1 MDNIDLLLAKQ
12 QEAYNEGRFRA
23 IRSRREAL
31 RILSE
36 TIKRN
41 ENDIIAA
48 LRTDLG
54 KCEFEARAT
63 EIAVVLD
70 ELALMRR
77 KLKKFASPRR
87 VPTAPFNFPAKC
99 RIYPEPYGQILIFS
113 AWNYPFQLML
123 LPLVGAIAAGNTV
136 IAKPAEQ
143 APATADI
150 IARIVSEAF
159 DPTHAAV
166 IQGGREIAVELLKRR
181 FDYIFYTGG
190 PGGGRAV
197 LKAAA
202 EFMTPVTLELGG
214 KSPCVVDADANLDLA
229 ARRIAWGKFLNAG
242 QTCVAPDYVL
252 ADQTVQAEFLERLRH
267 YIVKF
272 YGEDPSRSPD
282 YPRIIN
288 ESHFDRLKR
297 LCPEAVGDRTER
309 YLAPTILENA
319 CPDSA
324 VMNEEIFGPLLP
336 VLAVKG
342 LQDAIRFINER
353 PKPLALY
360 YFGKSGQS
368 RILTG
373 TSSGGACI
381 NDTVAHLV
389 NPALPFGG
397 VGPSGM
403 GVYHG
408 KWSFD
413 TFTHYKSVMRKSTLI
428 DLPMRYP
435 PGLDGKL
442 KILKLLTR

>member
-1 MDNIDLLLAKQ
+1 MDNIDLLLSGQ
-12 QEAYNEGRFRA
+12 QEAYRDGRFRD
-23 IRSRREAL
+23 L
-31 RILSE
+31 RHRCETLKKLAE
-36 TIKRN
+36 TIKRR

-63 EIAVVLD
+63 EITVVLD

-77 KLKKFASPRR
+77 KLKKFAAPRR

-143 APATADI
+143 APATADV

-159 DPTHAAV
+159 DPVQAAV
-166 IQGGREIAVELLKRR
+166 VQGGRDTAVELLRRR

-190 PGGGRAV
+190 PGGGQAV

-214 KSPCVVDADANLDLA
+214 KSPCVVDADANPDLA

-252 ADQTVQAEFLERLRH
+252 VHETVKAKFLEQLRH

-288 ESHFDRLKR
+288 ESHFDRLMR
-297 LCPEAVGDRTER
+297 LCPEAVGDRAQR
-309 YLAPTILENA
+309 YIAPAILENA
-319 CPDSA
+319 RPDSP

-336 VLAVKG
+336 VLTVKDLG
-342 LQDAIRFINER
+342 EAIRFINER
-353 PKPLALY
+353 SKPLALY
-360 YFGKSGQS
+360 YFGKAGQD
-368 RILTG
+368 RILAE
-373 TSSGGACI
+373 TSSGSVCI

-403 GVYHG
+403 GAYHG

-413 TFTHYKSVMRKSTLI
+413 TFTHYKSVMKKSTLI

-435 PGLDGKL
+435 PDLDGKL